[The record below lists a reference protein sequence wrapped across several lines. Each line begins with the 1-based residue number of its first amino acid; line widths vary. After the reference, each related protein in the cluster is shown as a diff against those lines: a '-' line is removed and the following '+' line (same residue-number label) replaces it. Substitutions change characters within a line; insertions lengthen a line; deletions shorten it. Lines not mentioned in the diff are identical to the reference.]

1 MVSEANLNTL
11 TSLSIIPINM
21 PPTCVCIYSI
31 HKSTSFALYKK
42 NRGSMAENETRVA
55 ALSYVFMS
63 EYGSRPERNRDR
75 FISDV
80 DEYFC
85 ILK

>member
-1 MVSEANLNTL
+1 
-11 TSLSIIPINM
+11 
-21 PPTCVCIYSI
+21 
-31 HKSTSFALYKK
+31 
-42 NRGSMAENETRVA
+42 MAENETRVA

-75 FISDV
+75 FISDD

-85 ILK
+85 ILKWINNKPDD